1 MVKVREGGTWKSG
14 KDELV
19 VDGCVVVGEKAAVG
33 MLVFTTK
40 SHDSYVVPRG
50 EARAAKFFIPLCDTR
65 CHIHEQNHLGT
76 YVSPEAEYNYRCYIT
91 IVIES
96 TENAAP
102 VKDFPRRYR

>member
-1 MVKVREGGTWKSG
+1 MCGSRGESGGE
-14 KDELV
+14 D
-19 VDGCVVVGEKAAVG
+19 VGIHYQK
-33 MLVFTTK
+33 
-40 SHDSYVVPRG
+40 PRFIRRAKG

-65 CHIHEQNHLGT
+65 FHIHEQNHLGT
-76 YVSPEAEYNYRCYIT
+76 HVSPEAEYNYRCYIT